1 MRGINLGDQAWFL
14 LQEASVRRVLYT
26 TPRLSTPTA
35 LHYNPNMA
43 HLIDGEPANFE
54 AHFLYSDN
62 PRDGFCVMSVKPLVH
77 YEFQTPA
84 GFLNTHTIVRCEILP
99 PPFLLY
105 FPPPYPPLFH

>member
-1 MRGINLGDQAWFL
+1 
-14 LQEASVRRVLYT
+14 
-26 TPRLSTPTA
+26 
-35 LHYNPNMA
+35 MA

-99 PPFLLY
+99 PSPLLSPLLSPSVSTPFCLSVRLIANIR
-105 FPPPYPPLFH
+105 